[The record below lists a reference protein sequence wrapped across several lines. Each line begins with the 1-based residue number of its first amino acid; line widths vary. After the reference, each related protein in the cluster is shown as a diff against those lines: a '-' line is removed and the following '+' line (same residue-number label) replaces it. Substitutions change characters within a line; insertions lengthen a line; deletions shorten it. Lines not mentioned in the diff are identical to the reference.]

1 VQVGDEQ
8 GMRSRS
14 LIEAYGSNPQ
24 RTEDDGTVAIDQ
36 PEVVRSE
43 DSELLRAFEFLDACL
58 LREPHVERGLP
69 PADSGAKSAPASDTP
84 ASGMTVDD
92 PALRTAA
99 VPGPAP
105 ADPDARTGSWRIPR
119 GLLYWFGVGIAGG
132 ATWRLTSSLYE
143 MTVAALA
150 ASAALI
156 GLELLL
162 RLIDP
167 RLARRLGF
175 ARPHQGSSFYGA
187 GAVLGVGTGLVIAHI
202 I

>member
-1 VQVGDEQ
+1 VPVGQEP
-8 GMRSRS
+8 GNRAR
-14 LIEAYGSNPQ
+14 L
-24 RTEDDGTVAIDQ
+24 RK
-36 PEVVRSE
+36 E
-43 DSELLRAFEFLDACL
+43 DSELLKALEFLDAWL
-58 LREPHVERGLP
+58 VSKPEVERGLP
-69 PADSGAKSAPASDTP
+69 PAEVGAKPAAVGDTAASQVTVYDAAPQIGAAPAALDSGPAAHDSHV
-84 ASGMTVDD
+84 AH
-92 PALRTAA
+92 
-99 VPGPAP
+99 
-105 ADPDARTGSWRIPR
+105 WRIPR
-119 GLLYWFGVGIAGG
+119 GLLYWFGVGVAGG